1 MPKTWRDLFMKII
14 IWYTSRECKHTHTNQ
29 TDNTV
34 KKKMVDKSIRYNG
47 LKNIFLLHLLSN
59 KSYFLRDIF
68 ILYQI
73 FFLLTY
79 MLFIYLFIQSFI
91 YFLFIRLFIYLFA
104 TCSCSGSKEL
114 DGRGDFL
121 DFINFFP

>member
-1 MPKTWRDLFMKII
+1 MPKSWRDLFMKII

-73 FFLLTY
+73 FFFINLHAIYLFSHSFIFY
-79 MLFIYLFIQSFI
+79 LFVYLFIYLLRVVVPAQRSWMVEAIF
-91 YFLFIRLFIYLFA
+91 
-104 TCSCSGSKEL
+104 
-114 DGRGDFL
+114 
-121 DFINFFP
+121 

>member
-1 MPKTWRDLFMKII
+1 
-14 IWYTSRECKHTHTNQ
+14 
-29 TDNTV
+29 
-34 KKKMVDKSIRYNG
+34 MVDKSIRYNV

-73 FFLLTY
+73 FFFFFINLHAIYLFIY
-79 MLFIYLFIQSFI
+79 SVIHLFFIYSFIYLFI
-91 YFLFIRLFIYLFA
+91 YLLHVVVPA
-104 TCSCSGSKEL
+104 QRSWMVEAI
-114 DGRGDFL
+114 FL